1 MDVGGGVQFGAQDSR
16 ESGAFLQG
24 RGDLSSIRAEKQG
37 RFHGKRD
44 AGRLGCG
51 AARSSLLF
59 IAGDRCTGKYPDR
72 DEHCMKEPGDL
83 PRDYPS
89 CSLLPANAA
98 CSCDEE
104 RIHVLKR
111 SIFLINLKIAV
122 KRKNL
127 ACLVVF
133 STRSRI
139 LPVLSG
145 RPHSFPRRDLFF
157 RMRKTNVTGHF
168 HGVLHI
174 VPHQARGKP
183 RPGGRGPVFHPL
195 IPYV

>member
-1 MDVGGGVQFGAQDSR
+1 MQFGAQDSR

-127 ACLVVF
+127 AFLEVF
-133 STRSRI
+133 SPRSRI
-139 LPVLSG
+139 LPVLPG
-145 RPHSFPRRDLFF
+145 LPNPFPRRDLFF
-157 RMRKTNVTGHF
+157 RMRKSDFTGHF
-168 HGVLHI
+168 HGVLRM
-174 VPHQARGKP
+174 VPQQAGGKP
-183 RPGGRGPVFHPL
+183 PPGSRGPVFHPL